1 MMYDVMSWAAAL
13 AITATVV
20 VALLVYLKART
31 LSNQI
36 MAVSS
41 KQFHDAAASLL
52 QTADELPDSVL
63 EIIAQM
69 DRLAK
74 SKHVSSAL
82 LVALRGDQ
90 PLNGAAIDSGVADKA
105 SDIAA
110 MRQELQDLL
119 SAAVTGWLQYIS
131 HQNVVM
137 NVRISFAVMRLKS
150 EGMNSAR
157 AEHTVGFSFL
167 QKMTSS
173 PC

>member
-1 MMYDVMSWAAAL
+1 MYDVMSWVAAL

-52 QTADELPDSVL
+52 QTADELPDGVL

-74 SKHVSSAL
+74 SEHVSSAL
-82 LVALRGDQ
+82 LKALRSDR
-90 PLNGAAIDSGVADKA
+90 PLNGNSTDTDVAAKA
-105 SDIAA
+105 SEIAA

-119 SAAVTGWLQYIS
+119 SVAVTAWLHYIS

-157 AEHTVGFSFL
+157 AERTVGFNFL
-167 QKMTSS
+167 QKMQSS